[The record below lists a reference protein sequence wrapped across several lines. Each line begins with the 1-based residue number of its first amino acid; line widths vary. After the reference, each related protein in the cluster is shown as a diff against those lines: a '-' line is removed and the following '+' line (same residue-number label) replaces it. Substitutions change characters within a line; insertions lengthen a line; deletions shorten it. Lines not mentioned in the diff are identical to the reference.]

1 MTTPELTDEQLLLA
15 WQELTKEQQRRFDR
29 LFDTDQAVRIRCILD
44 ELGGEPEAEVQ
55 AKALAALPKKDKGK
69 AVSWIARRIIRPL
82 ANALAPQDAP
92 PAVVEPISHSA
103 AEPPVSKSSTPS
115 PVFEPREGV
124 VRIQTGSPDHA
135 SPQGYCE
142 IARWTLNARGE
153 LVLRNEDGKLLREQ
167 RLEGDQDPADMALK
181 LLRAWASERKSD
193 YSGRPLSYLGGD
205 DWMA

>member
-115 PVFEPREGV
+115 PVFELREGV
-124 VRIQTGSPDHA
+124 VRIQTGAPDRH
-135 SPQGYCE
+135 SSEGYCE

-153 LVLRNEDGKLLREQ
+153 LVLRNEDGKLLREH

>member
-103 AEPPVSKSSTPS
+103 AEPPVPKSSTPP
-115 PVFEPREGV
+115 PVFEPREGI
-124 VRIQTGSPDHA
+124 VRIQTGPPDHA

-153 LVLRNEDGKLLREQ
+153 LVLRNEDGKLLREH
-167 RLEGDQDPADMALK
+167 RLESDQDPADMALK

>member
-55 AKALAALPKKDKGK
+55 AKALAALPKKDKGN

-153 LVLRNEDGKLLREQ
+153 LVLRNEDGKLLREH

>member
-103 AEPPVSKSSTPS
+103 AEPPVPKSSTPS
-115 PVFEPREGV
+115 PVFEPREGI
-124 VRIQTGSPDHA
+124 VRIQTGQPNLRFC
-135 SPQGYCE
+135 G
-142 IARWTLNARGE
+142 ITLIIG
-153 LVLRNEDGKLLREQ
+153 LRSHCDG
-167 RLEGDQDPADMALK
+167 
-181 LLRAWASERKSD
+181 
-193 YSGRPLSYLGGD
+193 GGFCQ
-205 DWMA
+205 

>member
-1 MTTPELTDEQLLLA
+1 
-15 WQELTKEQQRRFDR
+15 
-29 LFDTDQAVRIRCILD
+29 VRIRCILD

-103 AEPPVSKSSTPS
+103 AEPPVPKSSAPP

-124 VRIQTGSPDHA
+124 VRIQTGSPDHV

-142 IARWTLNARGE
+142 IARWQLNARGE
-153 LVLRNEDGKLLREQ
+153 LAAK
-167 RLEGDQDPADMALK
+167 
-181 LLRAWASERKSD
+181 
-193 YSGRPLSYLGGD
+193 
-205 DWMA
+205 

>member
-103 AEPPVSKSSTPS
+103 AEPPVPKSATPP
-115 PVFEPREGV
+115 PVFEPR
-124 VRIQTGSPDHA
+124 
-135 SPQGYCE
+135 
-142 IARWTLNARGE
+142 
-153 LVLRNEDGKLLREQ
+153 
-167 RLEGDQDPADMALK
+167 
-181 LLRAWASERKSD
+181 
-193 YSGRPLSYLGGD
+193 
-205 DWMA
+205 

>member
-44 ELGGEPEAEVQ
+44 ELGGEPEAEAK
-55 AKALAALPKKDKGK
+55 AKALAALPEKDRNKSLG
-69 AVSWIARRIIRPL
+69 WIARRIIRPL

-103 AEPPVSKSSTPS
+103 AEPPVSKSPTPP
-115 PVFEPREGV
+115 PVFEPREGI
-124 VRIQTGSPDHA
+124 VRIQTGQPDKNSPV
-135 SPQGYCE
+135 GYCE
-142 IARWTLNARGE
+142 IGRWQLNARGE
-153 LVLRNEDGKLLREQ
+153 LTLRNESGTLLREH
-167 RLEGDQDPADMALK
+167 RLEHGQDPAAMALK
-181 LLRAWASERKSD
+181 LLRAWWSADRNPN
-193 YSGRPLSYLGGD
+193 SGRQLRYQSD

>member
-153 LVLRNEDGKLLREQ
+153 LVLRNEDGKLLREH

>member
-103 AEPPVSKSSTPS
+103 AEPPVSKSSTPP

-153 LVLRNEDGKLLREQ
+153 LVLRNEDGKLLREY